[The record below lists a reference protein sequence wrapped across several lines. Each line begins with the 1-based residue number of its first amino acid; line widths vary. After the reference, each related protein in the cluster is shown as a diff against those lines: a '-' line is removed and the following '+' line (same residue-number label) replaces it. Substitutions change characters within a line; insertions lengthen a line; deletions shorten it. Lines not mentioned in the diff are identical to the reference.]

1 MQTFF
6 LAIHILVCFLLIFV
20 VLVQGGKGA
29 QMGAA
34 FGGGGSQTLF
44 GGRGAATFLGKMT
57 TVIAVVF
64 MLTSL
69 ILAVLASKGGDDT
82 GLDLSAP
89 AATEAPLGTELPAAT
104 TLDKQAEG
112 EGSGLPAPAQ
122 QAPIAPPSEGQGQ

>member
-1 MQTFF
+1 METLF
-6 LAIHILVCFLLIFV
+6 LAIHVFVCLLLIFV

-29 QMGAA
+29 EMGAA

-69 ILAVLASKGGDDT
+69 ILAVISGSGGDSG
-82 GLDLSAP
+82 GLDLSTP
-89 AATEAPLGTELPAAT
+89 QATESPLGTELPAAST
-104 TLDKQAEG
+104 MDQPADA
-112 EGSGLPAPAQ
+112 PAPV
-122 QAPIAPPSEGQGQ
+122 APPSPGQ